1 MPKSTGQDLPEL
13 EKREPGLRR
22 SVLII
27 EANGAGDKIVG
38 DTRKD
43 DHALWQSLE
52 ELGWGCEVVAFEE
65 DQQVEL
71 MKLAVGSCDAVLP
84 RVPSGM
90 LKPQQFQQ
98 LCAMLRKLEGAGVPS
113 LVSPTA
119 LENYTAANISK
130 LNGVAAGLEDTAYY
144 SGPGYFERFQEALP
158 KSLARG
164 PRVIKCQNSKWEGTW
179 RISVSSGGG
188 SVSKSSEVKCVSA
201 KDHTVMFCTL
211 SRFLGRYEDICE
223 GCPGILDMQYLP
235 KVSEGEYSVV
245 MANRTPVEVYLSTP
259 AEGENF
265 YSTKVSAGGITA
277 RVPFLEAVDV
287 LDWLKFEIEDIN
299 EQLGGGEHL
308 PMLWMVSIVPRDEGY
323 AVTSLSC
330 DCVGFNE
337 HSASRTIARE
347 AVNIVMSN
355 QHTHKRTIGLVT
367 QQDTKDED
375 TEALLENLSCLGWN
389 CETVPYVAAKKNAI
403 ISHLQETFDGC
414 IHWPSSVVDRV
425 LTDILTKL
433 EVAGLANLASEE
445 MTAAYGAG
453 SVLFKIKDV
462 SRVVPKD
469 TYLYGGLDRLRKELP
484 LSLASSPAGR
494 TLTFARSMG
503 GAEEIWHVK
512 TSDESEAE
520 SVPLDATVGCMRHSD
535 NHEEEETLQE
545 FLDRMAPYF
554 ERDCVAVSQ
563 PSYPAGQSMVRLIM
577 SGDTPVA
584 ILKLEKNAVSQDF
597 QGKWQPLFNWEEHL
611 VQPFLA
617 DLEDIDEMLGPF
629 PSRPLVWSAY
639 FSSVSD
645 DGKGAYALTRMECG
659 APQDIAGAGLV
670 RYVAQTARTICLHA
684 EDD

>member
-1 MPKSTGQDLPEL
+1 MAHQ
-13 EKREPGLRR
+13 
-22 SVLII
+22 
-27 EANGAGDKIVG
+27 
-38 DTRKD
+38 
-43 DHALWQSLE
+43 
-52 ELGWGCEVVAFEE
+52 
-65 DQQVEL
+65 
-71 MKLAVGSCDAVLP
+71 
-84 RVPSGM
+84 
-90 LKPQQFQQ
+90 
-98 LCAMLRKLEGAGVPS
+98 
-113 LVSPTA
+113 
-119 LENYTAANISK
+119 
-130 LNGVAAGLEDTAYY
+130 
-144 SGPGYFERFQEALP
+144 RF
-158 KSLARG
+158 
-164 PRVIKCQNSKWEGTW
+164 I
-179 RISVSSGGG
+179 GGG

-367 QQDTKDED
+367 QEDTKDED
-375 TEALLENLSCLGWN
+375 TEGLLENLSCLGWN

-403 ISHLQETFDGC
+403 ISHLQETCDGC

-425 LTDILTKL
+425 LTDMLKKL
-433 EVAGLANLASEE
+433 EVAGLVNLATEE

-520 SVPLDATVGCMRHSD
+520 SVPLDAKVGCMRHSD

-659 APQDIAGAGLV
+659 APQDIAGASLV